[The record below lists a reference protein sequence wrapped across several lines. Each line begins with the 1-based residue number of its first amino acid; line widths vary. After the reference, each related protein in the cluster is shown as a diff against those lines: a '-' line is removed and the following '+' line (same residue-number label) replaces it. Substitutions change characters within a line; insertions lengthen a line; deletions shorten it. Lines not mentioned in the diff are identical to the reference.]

1 MVKMTYPEPYI
12 FINCY
17 ELSDVTLSFVEWCVR
32 FGNGTNSSFARPK
45 MSGMSV
51 TRSGYWHPLL
61 PDIHPRIHKSN
72 TSFIPQRSSQSELQ
86 RIQVISAKESGVI
99 FLKKRAEREE
109 EVHSPSLK
117 ELQTM
122 EFK

>member
-1 MVKMTYPEPYI
+1 MVKMTYLEPYI
-12 FINCY
+12 SINCFD
-17 ELSDVTLSFVEWCVR
+17 LSEVTLSFVEWCVR
-32 FGNGTNSSFARPK
+32 FGNGTNSSFASPK

-86 RIQVISAKESGVI
+86 RIQVISAKKSGLI
-99 FLKKRAEREE
+99 FFIKKREKEK

-122 EFK
+122 EFE